1 MVLLVLVGAVE
12 RYRNRVTGEK
22 KDVDTVS
29 NTELFCVFLTKYTKE
44 VQEIYYLRN
53 ARSNRAIIIV

>member
-29 NTELFCVFLTKYTKE
+29 NTELICVFSTKYTKE

-53 ARSNRAIIIV
+53 ARSNRAIIMF

>member
-22 KDVDTVS
+22 KDVDTD
-29 NTELFCVFLTKYTKE
+29 TELFCVFLTKYTKE

-53 ARSNRAIIIV
+53 ARSNRAIIMF